1 MSTIAIILAGGTGTR
16 LLSNEPKQ
24 FLKIGGKTLLE
35 ICLQRFQDH
44 EGIGGIV
51 LVCPKEH
58 LSRAEKIA
66 AIFSKVTKVL
76 AGGATRQE
84 SSLIGVGAVPRE
96 TENVLVHDAARALV
110 APGVIDRVLAAL
122 AVNAAVMPV
131 LPAGDTMVRVDD
143 ESRVM
148 AVLDRGKLKRVQ
160 TPQGFR
166 LELIRLAH
174 ELARAEGVTDAG
186 DDCSLVLRG
195 RLAPV
200 VAVAGDVNNIKITY
214 PEDLAIAE
222 AILNLKLV

>member
-1 MSTIAIILAGGTGTR
+1 
-16 LLSNEPKQ
+16 
-24 FLKIGGKTLLE
+24 
-35 ICLQRFQDH
+35 
-44 EGIGGIV
+44 
-51 LVCPKEH
+51 
-58 LSRAEKIA
+58 
-66 AIFSKVTKVL
+66 
-76 AGGATRQE
+76 
-84 SSLIGVGAVPRE
+84 
-96 TENVLVHDAARALV
+96 
-110 APGVIDRVLAAL
+110 
-122 AVNAAVMPV
+122 MPV

-200 VAVAGDVNNIKITY
+200 IAVAGDVNNIKITY